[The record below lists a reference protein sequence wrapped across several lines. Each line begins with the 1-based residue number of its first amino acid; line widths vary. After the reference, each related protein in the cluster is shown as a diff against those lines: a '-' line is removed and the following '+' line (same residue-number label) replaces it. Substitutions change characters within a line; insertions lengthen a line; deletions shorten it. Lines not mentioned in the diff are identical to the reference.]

1 MQKRNTPIQ
10 RLLPYPKRS
19 RFKRDVITPAR
30 NRRLA
35 NNLLFVLIKNPI
47 VVEVTNRVLY
57 RVAQIL
63 FRVPIKQMRNT
74 ITFLI
79 VYPSHPDRWNRVI
92 HHTAKIHFFWQK
104 SEYHRTFAKLMACN
118 LSHNLIKHYA
128 DHLRLE
134 LSLSENSVEAYCH
147 DVNLFLQY
155 LESQN
160 ESTEI
165 KDIKQ
170 ATVENFFAYLYD
182 MNIGASSQA
191 RILSGLK
198 SFWRY
203 LTQES
208 LTEKDPT
215 ELIVSPSMGRHL
227 PEVLSYE
234 EIQKMIDSIDL
245 SQPNGHRN
253 KAMIEVMYGC
263 GLRVSELIGL
273 QISNIYKDDGFLR
286 IFGKGSKERLV
297 PIGDSSLKILF
308 QYIEGARLHIKP
320 KPKYTDTVFLNS
332 RGTGLTRQTVFLLV
346 KELAERNGIHKT
358 ISPHTFRHSFATH
371 LLEGGA
377 NLLAVQQMLGHASVS
392 TTEIYTHI
400 SDDLLRETLMDFH
413 PRNRS

>member
-1 MQKRNTPIQ
+1 
-10 RLLPYPKRS
+10 
-19 RFKRDVITPAR
+19 
-30 NRRLA
+30 
-35 NNLLFVLIKNPI
+35 
-47 VVEVTNRVLY
+47 
-57 RVAQIL
+57 
-63 FRVPIKQMRNT
+63 
-74 ITFLI
+74 
-79 VYPSHPDRWNRVI
+79 
-92 HHTAKIHFFWQK
+92 
-104 SEYHRTFAKLMACN
+104 MATSTN
-118 LSHNLIKHYA
+118 LSPNLIKHYS
-128 DHLRLE
+128 DYLRLE
-134 LSLSENSVEAYCH
+134 LSLSDNSVEAYCH

-155 LESQN
+155 LDSRDAARHV
-160 ESTEI
+160 STGI
-165 KDIKQ
+165 NDIKQ
-170 ATVENFFAYLYD
+170 DDIENFFAYLYD
-182 MNIGASSQA
+182 LNIGATSQA

-203 LTQES
+203 LIQEN
-208 LTEKDPT
+208 LAEKDPT
-215 ELIVSPSMGRHL
+215 ELIVSPSLGRHL
-227 PEVLSYE
+227 PEVLSFE
-234 EIQKMIDSIDL
+234 EIQMMIDSIDL

-273 QISNIYKDDGFLR
+273 QISNIFKDDGFLR

-308 QYIEGARLHIKP
+308 QYIEGARMHINP

>member
-1 MQKRNTPIQ
+1 
-10 RLLPYPKRS
+10 
-19 RFKRDVITPAR
+19 
-30 NRRLA
+30 
-35 NNLLFVLIKNPI
+35 
-47 VVEVTNRVLY
+47 
-57 RVAQIL
+57 
-63 FRVPIKQMRNT
+63 
-74 ITFLI
+74 
-79 VYPSHPDRWNRVI
+79 
-92 HHTAKIHFFWQK
+92 
-104 SEYHRTFAKLMACN
+104 MASAT
-118 LSHNLIKHYA
+118 LSPNLIKHYA

-134 LSLSENSVEAYCH
+134 LSLSDNSVEAYCH

-160 ESTEI
+160 ASTAI
-165 KDIKQ
+165 DGVTQ
-170 ATVENFFAYLYD
+170 DTVENFFAYLYD
-182 MNIGASSQA
+182 LNIGATSQA

-203 LTQES
+203 LIQEG
-208 LTEKDPT
+208 LAGKDPT
-215 ELIVSPSMGRHL
+215 ELITSPSLGRHL

-245 SQPNGHRN
+245 SQPTGHRN

-263 GLRVSELIGL
+263 GLRVSEVIGL
-273 QISNIYKDDGFLR
+273 QISDIYREDGFLR

-297 PIGDSSLKILF
+297 PIGKNSLEILF
-308 QYIEGARLHIKP
+308 QYIDGARKHIQVKP
-320 KPKYTDTVFLNS
+320 KFTDTVFLNS
-332 RGTGLTRQTVFLLV
+332 HGTGLSRQTVFLLV

-400 SDDLLRETLMDFH
+400 SDDLLRETLTEFH
-413 PRNRS
+413 PRLK

>member
-1 MQKRNTPIQ
+1 M
-10 RLLPYPKRS
+10 
-19 RFKRDVITPAR
+19 
-30 NRRLA
+30 
-35 NNLLFVLIKNPI
+35 
-47 VVEVTNRVLY
+47 
-57 RVAQIL
+57 
-63 FRVPIKQMRNT
+63 
-74 ITFLI
+74 
-79 VYPSHPDRWNRVI
+79 
-92 HHTAKIHFFWQK
+92 
-104 SEYHRTFAKLMACN
+104 N
-118 LSHNLIKHYA
+118 LSPNLIKHYA

-155 LESQN
+155 LESQKQ
-160 ESTEI
+160 STDI
-165 KDIKQ
+165 DAIKQ
-170 ATVENFFAYLYD
+170 DTIENFFAYLYD
-182 MNIGASSQA
+182 LHIGATSQA

-198 SFWRY
+198 SFYRF
-203 LTQES
+203 LLQENMTS
-208 LTEKDPT
+208 KDPT
-215 ELIVSPSMGRHL
+215 ELITSPSKGRHL

-263 GLRVSELIGL
+263 GLRVSELINL

-297 PIGDSSLKILF
+297 PIGKSSLKILF
-308 QYIEGARLHIKP
+308 QYIDGARKHIGVKP
-320 KPKYTDTVFLNS
+320 KFTDTVFLNS
-332 RGTGLTRQTVFLLV
+332 RGTGLTRQSVFLLV
-346 KELAERNGIHKT
+346 KELAEQNGIQKT

-400 SDDLLRETLMDFH
+400 SDDLLRETLTEYH
-413 PRNRS
+413 PRLKHR

>member
-1 MQKRNTPIQ
+1 MRHGTRDIG
-10 RLLPYPKRS
+10 LVS
-19 RFKRDVITPAR
+19 RVF
-30 NRRLA
+30 
-35 NNLLFVLIKNPI
+35 NP
-47 VVEVTNRVLY
+47 
-57 RVAQIL
+57 
-63 FRVPIKQMRNT
+63 
-74 ITFLI
+74 
-79 VYPSHPDRWNRVI
+79 
-92 HHTAKIHFFWQK
+92 
-104 SEYHRTFAKLMACN
+104 MAMN
-118 LSHNLIKHYA
+118 INPNLIKHYA

-134 LSLSENSVEAYCH
+134 LSLSDNSVEAYCH
-147 DVNLFLQY
+147 DVNLFLEY
-155 LESQN
+155 LENQKH
-160 ESTEI
+160 STDI
-165 KDIKQ
+165 DAIKQ
-170 ATVENFFAYLYD
+170 ETIENFFAYLYD
-182 MNIGASSQA
+182 LNIGASSQA

-198 SFWRY
+198 SFYRF
-203 LTQES
+203 LLQENLAS
-208 LTEKDPT
+208 KDPT
-215 ELIVSPSMGRHL
+215 ELITSPSKGRHL

-273 QISNIYKDDGFLR
+273 QISSIYKDDGFLR

-308 QYIEGARLHIKP
+308 QYIEGARLHITP
-320 KPKYTDTVFLNS
+320 KPKFTDTVFLNS

-346 KELAERNGIHKT
+346 KELAEKNCIKKT

-400 SDDLLRETLMDFH
+400 SDDLLRETLVDFH
-413 PRNRS
+413 PRLKHR

>member
-1 MQKRNTPIQ
+1 MVNISQ
-10 RLLPYPKRS
+10 
-19 RFKRDVITPAR
+19 
-30 NRRLA
+30 
-35 NNLLFVLIKNPI
+35 
-47 VVEVTNRVLY
+47 
-57 RVAQIL
+57 
-63 FRVPIKQMRNT
+63 
-74 ITFLI
+74 
-79 VYPSHPDRWNRVI
+79 
-92 HHTAKIHFFWQK
+92 
-104 SEYHRTFAKLMACN
+104 
-118 LSHNLIKHYA
+118 NLIKHYA

-134 LSLSENSVEAYCH
+134 LSLSDNSVEAYCH

-155 LESQN
+155 LDNQKL
-160 ESTEI
+160 STEVNAI
-165 KDIKQ
+165 QQDTI
-170 ATVENFFAYLYD
+170 ENFFAFLFD
-182 MNIGASSQA
+182 LNIGATSQA

-203 LTQES
+203 LIQED
-208 LTEKDPT
+208 LVEHDPT
-215 ELIVSPSMGRHL
+215 ELISSPTLGRHL

-234 EIQKMIDSIDL
+234 EIQMMIDSIDL

-273 QISNIYKDDGFLR
+273 QISDIYREDGFLR
-286 IFGKGSKERLV
+286 IIGKGSKERLV
-297 PIGDSSLKILF
+297 PIGDNSLKILF
-308 QYIEGARLHIKP
+308 QYIDGARMHLKP
-320 KPKYTDTVFLNS
+320 KPKYTDIVFLNN

-346 KELAERNGIHKT
+346 KELAESNGIKKS